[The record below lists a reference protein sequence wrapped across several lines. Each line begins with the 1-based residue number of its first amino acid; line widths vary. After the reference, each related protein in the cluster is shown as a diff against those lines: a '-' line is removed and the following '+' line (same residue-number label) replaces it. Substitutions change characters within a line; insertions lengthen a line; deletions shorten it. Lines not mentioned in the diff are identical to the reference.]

1 MPQPDFT
8 VATKP
13 HTPGPPP
20 PNHIGNPIPAPI
32 TRRVLAID
40 VLRGAAILGILPMNM
55 QLFAMIDGGFL
66 NPYAG
71 PWTDNLNVAVW
82 VFLHVVI
89 GHKDLAVFSM
99 LFGAGILIGDARCSA
114 TGRNAAA
121 LHYRRMGVLA
131 VFGVLHAYLI
141 WSGDILFTYAMCG
154 LVVYLLRNARPGWLI
169 ALGAA
174 AYAVPMCFLLVV
186 QLAIPRLSPDL
197 AAELYAVFE
206 PTAEMIAEHNAVYGG
221 GWAGQMRDRASGAL
235 FTQSDCAAYFDHP
248 SHIRSASA
256 MFVRSTSGQ
265 ISPARRLV

>member
-1 MPQPDFT
+1 MPQPDSSAT
-8 VATKP
+8 TKP
-13 HTPGPPP
+13 HTPSKLPPE
-20 PNHIGNPIPAPI
+20 HIGNPPSAPI

-131 VFGVLHAYLI
+131 AFGVSHAYLI
-141 WSGDILFTYAMCG
+141 WSGDILFTYATCG
-154 LVVYLLRNARPGWLI
+154 LVVYLLRNIRAAWLI
-169 ALGAA
+169 ALTGFNISCKAFTTIM
-174 AYAVPMCFLLVV
+174 VTTTMITDITIFL
-186 QLAIPRLSPDL
+186 
-197 AAELYAVFE
+197 
-206 PTAEMIAEHNAVYGG
+206 
-221 GWAGQMRDRASGAL
+221 
-235 FTQSDCAAYFDHP
+235 
-248 SHIRSASA
+248 
-256 MFVRSTSGQ
+256 FVENFGFIQ
-265 ISPARRLV
+265 ISGRTNGPAIRKPMINVDVLEYHLGLNNFGFSSERIV